1 MAVGK
6 IRLGGYL
13 PHHPTVSLHDRL
25 RLFREAGFAL
35 IGITPEGINAAS
47 TNAVTPHLAH
57 KYGFEIDNVHLTG
70 AGTNKLWLDSPEG
83 EDVLERYCREI
94 RTCAEYGIK
103 KGITH
108 LTWGS
113 HAPAPAVSDT
123 GIERFRRIA
132 DYAEKHDFTV
142 VLENS
147 ITFEHMEAVFGRV
160 DSDHLAFC
168 WDTGH
173 WSCFTPDYD
182 FMAKYRDRF
191 VCMHLDDNDKIE
203 DNHLMPYDG
212 AADWEK
218 IKGDLASTKYGSEVL
233 FFELNARVTRSYP
246 GLSAGEI
253 RQKWIENGVKIAE
266 DEHLVTY
273 RDGAIEAYA
282 NLTYEQYL
290 DRMVKAAN
298 RLKEGLVQ

>member
-1 MAVGK
+1 MTAGN

-13 PHHPTVSLHDRL
+13 PNHPSVALHDRL
-25 RLFREAGFAL
+25 RLFREAGFEL
-35 IGITPEGINAAS
+35 IGITPEGINATSA
-47 TNAVTPHLAH
+47 NAVTPRLAH

-70 AGTNKLWLDSPEG
+70 TETNKLWLDCLEG
-83 EDVLERYCREI
+83 EDVFDRYCREI
-94 RTCAEYGIK
+94 RTCTDYGIK
-103 KGITH
+103 KGVTH

-113 HAPAPAVSDT
+113 HAPAPAISDL

-132 DYAEKHDFTV
+132 DYAEKCDFTV

-147 ITFEHMEAVFGRV
+147 ITTEHLEAVFSHV

-182 FMAKYRDRF
+182 FMEKYRDRF

-218 IKGDLASTKYGSEVL
+218 IKGDLASAKYGSEIL
-233 FFELNARVTRSYP
+233 FFEIHARVTRSYP

-273 RDGAIEAYA
+273 KNGAVEVYA
-282 NLTYEQYL
+282 NLSYEEYL
-290 DRMVKAAN
+290 DRMVKAAK
-298 RLKEGLVQ
+298 RLAER